1 MILWD
6 VQMAQKQGALAALQ
20 SQVAAV
26 GRSNKGNT
34 AQIAQLQ
41 VAMASLQSQRLDLQR
56 ANLSGRLAVLQD
68 IAAQASLNAAAKV
81 RIVPLFQI
89 PLESLPWA

>member
-1 MILWD
+1 M
-6 VQMAQKQGALAALQ
+6 QMAQKQGALAALQ

-26 GRSNKGNT
+26 GRSNEGNT

-68 IAAQASLNAAAKV
+68 IAAQASLNAAVKV
-81 RIVPLFQI
+81 HALARFQT
-89 PLESLPWA
+89 P